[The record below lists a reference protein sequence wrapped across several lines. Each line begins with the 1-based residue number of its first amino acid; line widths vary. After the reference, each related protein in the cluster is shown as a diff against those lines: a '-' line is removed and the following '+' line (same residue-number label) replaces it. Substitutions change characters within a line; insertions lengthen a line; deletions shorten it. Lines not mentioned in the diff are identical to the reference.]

1 MFKAKRIVPLFILL
15 LTIIS
20 CKKPGLGGG
29 NIVVAFPLHHGKP
42 IYGDTLFIKF
52 NATELPGV
60 NVNDYD
66 MRVVGDS
73 AEEHC
78 HINGLKSGKYYLFAV
93 GWDPSI
99 SQRVKGGLAITLT
112 KREGET
118 EVYIPVTE

>member
-29 NIVVAFPLHHGKP
+29 NIIVAFPQHHGKP
-42 IYGDTLFIKF
+42 IFGDTLYIKF
-52 NATELPGV
+52 DAVELPGI
-60 NVNDYD
+60 DPGAYD
-66 MRVVGDS
+66 MRVIGNS
-73 AEEHC
+73 AEDHC
-78 HINGLKSGKYYLFAV
+78 HINGLKPGNYYLFAI

-99 SQRVKGGLAITLT
+99 SQRVKGGLALTLT
-112 KREGET
+112 KKEGET